1 MTYSIVVSI
10 LAVIEAGL
18 LVLFFVRETHHHSL
32 LADIGNQLARARTLV
47 GSDAKA
53 ARKAVDDALASLKAK
68 LP

>member
-1 MTYSIVVSI
+1 MTYAIVVSI

-18 LVLFFVRETHHHSL
+18 LVLFFTREVHHHSL

-53 ARKAVDDALASLKAK
+53 ARAAIDNVLASLKAK